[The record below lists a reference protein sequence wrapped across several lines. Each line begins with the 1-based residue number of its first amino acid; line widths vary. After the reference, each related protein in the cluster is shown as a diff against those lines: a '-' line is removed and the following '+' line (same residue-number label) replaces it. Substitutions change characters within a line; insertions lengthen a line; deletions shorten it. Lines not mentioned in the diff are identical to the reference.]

1 MECKRKDYKKIKKYN
16 KIIRKGYIMRILKI
30 VLDTIAKGFQKIK
43 KLIPSKKIS
52 QKVVKKKKKTPR
64 KIRLKIRGVDAYG
77 SGAFGASRKRKDGT
91 RYKHQGIDIISKPN
105 DKIKALTDG
114 KFIRKVDP
122 YGNGKFSGFLI
133 EDKQKN
139 LQKIFYVLPIIS
151 IGTKF
156 KKGKI
161 IGIAQDIAGNKN
173 MTNHYHFEVRNKD
186 KKLLN
191 PNQFLE
197 KSYKLA

>member
-1 MECKRKDYKKIKKYN
+1 MNILKNILEKIKIGFRKF
-16 KIIRKGYIMRILKI
+16 KFIIPEKH
-30 VLDTIAKGFQKIK
+30 T
-43 KLIPSKKIS
+43 P
-52 QKVVKKKKKTPR
+52 QKVTRKKKKTLR
-64 KIRLKIRGVDAYG
+64 KTRLRIRGVDAYG
-77 SGAFGASRKRKDGT
+77 SGKFGASRKRKDGT
-91 RYKHQGIDIISKPN
+91 RYKHQGIDIITKPN

-139 LQKIFYVLPIIS
+139 LQKIFYVLPMILV
-151 IGTKF
+151 GAVF
-156 KKGKI
+156 KKGDI
-161 IGIAQDIAGNKN
+161 IGTAQDIAGRKK
-173 MTNHYHFEVRNKD
+173 MTNHYHFEVRNKY

-197 KSYKLA
+197 KNYKLV